1 MLKRLLTGG
10 LAGGGAIV
18 LVFAL
23 TGMVAAATV
32 VTAMTTP
39 DAVPV
44 VVDTTATFEDV
55 DGNGTD
61 DDCQEGLVEANAEAE
76 ASAAAAV
83 DANADGTVSV
93 PEAAHSGRTG
103 GTNCNHG
110 GYVSSV
116 ATSDDPAGETEN
128 AKDAVEETPTECAAT
143 DAVVDTAT
151 DSTTDTEV
159 TADEAVVADEP
170 AAIAHGAA
178 VSEVAKS
185 DGVGGKNCNHGGAV
199 SEAAHDKA
207 AQDAAKAAQAEARAE
222 AKAARDTARA
232 EAKAARDAA
241 RAERKANHVKA
252 HKG

>member
-1 MLKRLLTGG
+1 MLKRLWTGG

-23 TGMVAAATV
+23 TGMVAAATL
-32 VTAMTTP
+32 VTALTAP
-39 DAVPV
+39 DAAAPV

-83 DANADGTVSV
+83 DTNADGTVSV
-93 PEAAHSGRTG
+93 PEAAHSDRTG

-116 ATSDDPAGETEN
+116 ANDDAADETE
-128 AKDAVEETPTECAAT
+128 DAEETADATPTECEATEAVAAPVT
-143 DAVVDTAT
+143 ETE
-151 DSTTDTEV
+151 TEV
-159 TADEAVVADEP
+159 NADEAVVADEP
-170 AAIAHGAA
+170 AANAHGTA
-178 VSEVAKS
+178 VLEVAKS
-185 DGVGGKNCNHGGAV
+185 DAIGGKNCNHGGAV

-207 AQDAAKAAQAEARAE
+207 AQDAAKAARA
-222 AKAARDTARA
+222 AARD

-241 RAERKANHVKA
+241 RAERKANHAKA
-252 HKG
+252 HGG